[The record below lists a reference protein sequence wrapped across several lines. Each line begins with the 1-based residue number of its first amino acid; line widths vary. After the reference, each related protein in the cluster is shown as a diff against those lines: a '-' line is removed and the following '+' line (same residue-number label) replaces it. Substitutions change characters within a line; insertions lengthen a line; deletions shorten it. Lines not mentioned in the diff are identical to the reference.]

1 MADTLSI
8 TDNRTGKTYEI
19 PITEGTI
26 RATDL
31 KKITTGGEDQGL
43 ATYDPAFM
51 NTAACKSKIT
61 FIDGDKGILEYRGYP
76 IDQLAEKSTY
86 LEVAYLL
93 LHGELPNDSQL
104 KEWTRNITY
113 HTFINESIKK
123 VIDGFHYNAHP
134 MGMFEATLGALS
146 TFYPDA
152 KDIFNIEL
160 RWKQI
165 YRLIAKV
172 PTIAAFA
179 YRHRIG
185 MQYAYPDNDLS
196 YEGNF
201 LNMMFKTT
209 ELKYEPN
216 PVLEKALSVLFILH
230 ADHEQNCSTN

>member
-1 MADTLSI
+1 MPVTEIEKKETGVAVAEKKDALTVI
-8 TDNRTGKTYEI
+8 DRRTVKSYDI
-19 PITEGTI
+19 PIADGTI
-26 RATDL
+26 RAIDLRQIKTDPQ
-31 KKITTGGEDQGL
+31 DFGL
-43 ATYDPAFM
+43 MTYDPAFL
-51 NTAACKSKIT
+51 NTAACKSRIT

-93 LHGELPNDSQL
+93 LHGDLPTESQL
-104 KEWTRNITY
+104 KDFTWNITH
-113 HTFINESIKK
+113 HTFINENIKK

-152 KDIFNIEL
+152 KDILDGES

-179 YRHRIG
+179 YR
-185 MQYAYPDNDLS
+185 
-196 YEGNF
+196 
-201 LNMMFKTT
+201 
-209 ELKYEPN
+209 
-216 PVLEKALSVLFILH
+216 
-230 ADHEQNCSTN
+230 